1 MRAVG
6 RSHGPNQS
14 VVHFFPFLSALTAAQ
29 RPGRQT
35 KVTEQ
40 AIWATRNV
48 RTSREIYL
56 YAVVKNQTATQNKR
70 CELERSWNALKEEAN
85 ALLKTMDVKEQ
96 TMNQPD
102 AEHKVLVNLVND
114 LNKML
119 KVLKDEANTTKQLQQ
134 LNDLQKQ
141 IELLLATV
149 NRTVNTQILPSQTS
163 IYVY

>member
-1 MRAVG
+1 MLVQERG
-6 RSHGPNQS
+6 GEKSRTQ
-14 VVHFFPFLSALTAAQ
+14 VVHFFPFLSALSVRT
-29 RPGRQT
+29 RDRQT

-56 YAVVKNQTATQNKR
+56 FAVVSNQTATQNER
-70 CELERSWNALKEEAN
+70 CELERSWNALKEEVN

-96 TMNQPD
+96 TMKQPD
-102 AEHKVLVNLVND
+102 AEHKVPAND

-119 KVLKDEANTTKQLQQ
+119 KVLKDEANTTKQLQL

-149 NRTVNTQILPSQTS
+149 KRTVNTQILPSQTS